1 MSKIICE
8 VCGTSYPDTSPQ
20 CPICGYANPG
30 NSQNLAGDS
39 TEGETQNGYH
49 YVKGGRFSKSNVR
62 KRNQNHQIPV
72 RNTTTEKVVRH
83 AQHAATGAHQE
94 LPEQNGQEQRVFMN
108 NEKKQKKPVGAIVA
122 TVVLLL
128 AIIGVVVYL
137 SLQFFGPDSK
147 VVPHIPNDTTS
158 ALDVTSPSDSTAP
171 TEKPT
176 PVVIPCEDISLNIT
190 EVSFDT
196 INSSRMLYPE
206 VYPVDTTDNIV
217 YVSSDDSVATVS
229 DVGMITAV
237 GNGEAVITV
246 TCGQATATCK
256 VVCVVQDLTAPSDE
270 STEPTE
276 AASEEPTQPA
286 SGALKLNRKDITFS
300 SKDAS
305 WILYDGS
312 IAKTEITW
320 SSDNTSV
327 AVFEGGTVKAVGAG
341 TTKVHAEY
349 NGEKV
354 SCIIRCNFKDE
365 APSQGDDGG
374 VSEDGNV
381 PAPTTAPETAT
392 EPSTKPEEGNSA
404 VTYSVTS
411 PYGPASDITIPS
423 GSSIQLTVKDNKG
436 NAVNAVWKVVSGTGC
451 TVSNGLVSG
460 TGNSINT
467 LTATTDDGKTLTCV
481 VRVS

>member
-1 MSKIICE
+1 M
-8 VCGTSYPDTSPQ
+8 
-20 CPICGYANPG
+20 
-30 NSQNLAGDS
+30 
-39 TEGETQNGYH
+39 
-49 YVKGGRFSKSNVR
+49 
-62 KRNQNHQIPV
+62 
-72 RNTTTEKVVRH
+72 
-83 AQHAATGAHQE
+83 
-94 LPEQNGQEQRVFMN
+94 
-108 NEKKQKKPVGAIVA
+108 
-122 TVVLLL
+122 
-128 AIIGVVVYL
+128 
-137 SLQFFGPDSK
+137 
-147 VVPHIPNDTTS
+147 
-158 ALDVTSPSDSTAP
+158 
-171 TEKPT
+171 
-176 PVVIPCEDISLNIT
+176 
-190 EVSFDT
+190 
-196 INSSRMLYPE
+196 
-206 VYPVDTTDNIV
+206 
-217 YVSSDDSVATVS
+217 
-229 DVGMITAV
+229 
-237 GNGEAVITV
+237 
-246 TCGQATATCK
+246 
-256 VVCVVQDLTAPSDE
+256 QDLTAPSDE